1 MGEDRSERIEML
13 RKSIGRGN
21 RSGHY
26 GNAHNNSFR
35 VEVLSDC
42 GGSNVGQSS
51 IVRKYDEE
59 NFAVQYYSKNHKL
72 IEDFFVIGIDQ
83 DDVFNIEKSL
93 SKKYHPDKNHR
104 QQI

>member
-1 MGEDRSERIEML
+1 MEFENADQQQPNINTIYLKIEDSTQGKHETFNDKMDEHRTERIEML

-35 VEVLSDC
+35 MEVLSDC

-51 IVRKYDEE
+51 MVRKYDEE
-59 NFAVQYYSKNHKL
+59 NFAV
-72 IEDFFVIGIDQ
+72 
-83 DDVFNIEKSL
+83 
-93 SKKYHPDKNHR
+93 
-104 QQI
+104 

>member
-1 MGEDRSERIEML
+1 MDEHKTERIEML

-26 GNAHNNSFR
+26 GNGHNNSFR
-35 VEVLSDC
+35 GDALSDC

-51 IVRKYDEE
+51 MVPKYNEE
-59 NFAVQYYSKNHKL
+59 NFAIQYFSKNHKL
-72 IEDFFVIGIDQ
+72 IEDFFVIGMDQ
-83 DDVFNIEKSL
+83 EDVFKIEKSL

-104 QQI
+104 